1 MNLNNIKFRLAN
13 LMRGRYG
20 IDALYRALM
29 VLTLVSLVLN
39 IIFPSILF
47 YALSLASAVISFL
60 RAFSKNHAKRSAENQ
75 KYLALSSS
83 VKKKI
88 LQLRNRFRD
97 RGTHRYR
104 ACPSC
109 RQTLR
114 LTKKVGLNHIKCP
127 VCKNEFDL
135 NIRF

>member
-1 MNLNNIKFRLAN
+1 MNLNNIKYRLAN

-29 VLTLVSLVLN
+29 VLTIVSLVLN

-47 YALSLASAVISFL
+47 YALSLISAVLSFL
-60 RAFSKNHAKRSAENQ
+60 RAFSKNHLKRTAENQ
-75 KYLALSSS
+75 KYLAVSNS

-97 RGTHRYR
+97 RNTHRYR

-114 LTKKVGLNHIKCP
+114 LSKKVGLNHIKCP

-135 NIRF
+135 TIRF

>member
-1 MNLNNIKFRLAN
+1 MNLNNIQFRLAN

-29 VLTLVSLVLN
+29 VLTIVSLVLN

-60 RAFSKNHAKRSAENQ
+60 RTFSKNHLKRTAENQ
-75 KYLALSSS
+75 KYLALSNS
-83 VKKKI
+83 VKKKV

-97 RGTHRYR
+97 RSTHRYR

-114 LTKKVGLNHIKCP
+114 LTRKVGLNHIKCP